1 MNNQNYCPNCGSELN
16 GSNYCP
22 NCGANANASKNGQ
35 SVQNAVGNTISSIL
49 GTGDSILSK
58 YMFREEKWWQVMLL
72 SMVTAGG
79 YGVYYWYRQ
88 MREIK
93 TIETRRQVENKIPF
107 ILFLL
112 LYYASATIA
121 GFVFVVIYYKRLVTV
136 AKETFDVDLKP
147 KNAYVYSL
155 LMYVPFYSWY
165 LSVKNHNKI
174 IALYNDEKNPGQRAQ
189 RQTVDE
195 YYKNNGNAQKRTID
209 YQKNDYIKKD
219 TGTKDVVT
227 QEHVKNNE
235 VQCTVYS
242 NNTTDSADDYSSINS
257 NVSDVYTPVNPNE
270 IIPDDDIISAIA
282 GDLD

>member
-1 MNNQNYCPNCGSELN
+1 MNNQNYCPNCGSKLN

-22 NCGANANASKNGQ
+22 NCGANANATNNGQ
-35 SVQNAVGNTISSIL
+35 LQSTVGNAISSIF
-49 GTGDSILSK
+49 GAGDTILSK

-93 TIETRRQVENKIPF
+93 TIETRQQVENKIPF

-136 AKETFDVDLKP
+136 AKEAFDVDLKP
-147 KNAYVYSL
+147 KNAYVYSV

-165 LSVKNHNKI
+165 LSVKNHNKV
-174 IALYNDEKNPGQRAQ
+174 IALYNEGINPGQGAQ

-195 YYKNNGNAQKRTID
+195 YYQNKGGGKQRTTD
-209 YQKNDYIKKD
+209 YQKKGYIKKD
-219 TGTKDVVT
+219 IGTKDVVT
-227 QEHVKNNE
+227 QEYVKKNE
-235 VQCTVYS
+235 VQYAASS
-242 NNTTDSADDYSSINS
+242 NHTMDFANDNLSTNS
-257 NVSDVYTPVNPNE
+257 NVSDVYAPVNPNE
-270 IIPDDDIISAIA
+270 ITPDDDIISAIA
-282 GDLD
+282 DDLD